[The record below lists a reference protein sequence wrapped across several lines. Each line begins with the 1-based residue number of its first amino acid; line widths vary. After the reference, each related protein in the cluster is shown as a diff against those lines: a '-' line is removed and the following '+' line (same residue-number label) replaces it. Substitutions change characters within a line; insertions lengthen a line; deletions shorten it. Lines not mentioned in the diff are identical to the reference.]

1 MNRRK
6 KIIFVSLFVI
16 FSLIGI
22 VLFEGLRHIERI
34 TLPHGA
40 KLTVFHCCNKEK
52 KQRMILLCPGGG
64 YASLGKWNEG
74 YLWVP
79 FFIKQNFNVAVLEYR
94 MPQKKPEKPMTD
106 IKEAMYFLRHH
117 SSINTI
123 GQDCIGMMGFSAGGH
138 LVSLASVSENSQVRP
153 DFAILLYPVISM
165 RKELTHKW
173 SHDHLLGEGSL
184 RATDEQFSS
193 ELHVTTKTPPT
204 FIAVSRNDST
214 VNPQNS
220 ILYSEE
226 IRKHRRP
233 VKLVVYPSGGH
244 GWGYRKTFK
253 WHDDL
258 KSDIKI
264 WLQEHFFNDCHNDV

>member
-6 KIIFVSLFVI
+6 KIVFVSI
-16 FSLIGI
+16 FAIFTLISI

-40 KLTVFHCCNKEK
+40 ILTIFHCCNKEK
-52 KQRMILLCPGGG
+52 KHRMILLCPGGG

-74 YLWVP
+74 FLWVP

-94 MPQKKPEKPMTD
+94 MPQKNPEKPMTD

-117 SSINTI
+117 SSINVI

-138 LVSLASVSENSQVRP
+138 LVSLASVSENSLVRP

-173 SHDHLLGEGSL
+173 SHDHLLGESSS

-193 ELHVTTKTPPT
+193 ELHVSTKTPPT
-204 FIAVSRNDST
+204 FIAVSKNDNIVSP
-214 VNPQNS
+214 NNS
-220 ILYSEE
+220 VLYSEE
-226 IRKHRRP
+226 IQKHGSP
-233 VKLVVYPSGGH
+233 TKLVIFPSGGH
-244 GWGYRKTFK
+244 GWGYRKSFK

-258 KSDIKI
+258 KNDIKL